1 MAYLVKTVNEILE
14 EGLENYKDFKLC
26 YIDDIEKTISD
37 WDEESKEII
46 NSPGFS
52 WKTFED
58 KWRLHYKDYPNP
70 DYIEEKQE
78 KYAYFTNGSMEQ
90 VWGDDWNDPISNSG
104 EPYDIESEDG
114 VSKEVTILK
123 IPFSLSASN
132 VYAKYPEDYGG
143 DFISVEEINEKAVA
157 WIYLKNYNTKE
168 SDVILGGDTIEKFIK
183 VLLIWGN
190 NNDNE

>member
-52 WKTFED
+52 WKTYED

-78 KYAYFTNGSMEQ
+78 KYAYFTNGSMEE
-90 VWGDDWNDPISNSG
+90 VWGDDWDDPISNSG

-114 VSKEVTILK
+114 VRKEVTILK

-157 WIYLKNYNTKE
+157 WIYLKNYSTKE

>member
-1 MAYLVKTVNEILE
+1 MAYLVKTVNEILK

-26 YIDDIEKTISD
+26 YIDEIQKTISD

-52 WKTFED
+52 WRTYED

-78 KYAYFTNGSMEQ
+78 KYAYFTNGSMKE

-132 VYAKYPEDYGG
+132 VYVKYPEDYG

-168 SDVILGGDTIEKFIK
+168 SDVILGRDTIEKFIRI
-183 VLLIWGN
+183 LLIWGN

>member
-1 MAYLVKTVNEILE
+1 MAYLVKTVNEILK

-26 YIDDIEKTISD
+26 YIDEIQKTISD

-52 WKTFED
+52 WRTYED

-78 KYAYFTNGSMEQ
+78 KYAYFTNGSMKE

-132 VYAKYPEDYGG
+132 VYVKYPEDYG

-168 SDVILGGDTIEKFIK
+168 SDVILGGDTIEKFIRI
-183 VLLIWGN
+183 LLIWGN

>member
-58 KWRLHYKDYPNP
+58 KWRLHCKDYPNP

-78 KYAYFTNGSMEQ
+78 KYAYFTNGSMKE
-90 VWGDDWNDPISNSG
+90 VWGSLMMLRMKMGSG
-104 EPYDIESEDG
+104 KKLQY
-114 VSKEVTILK
+114 
-123 IPFSLSASN
+123 
-132 VYAKYPEDYGG
+132 
-143 DFISVEEINEKAVA
+143 
-157 WIYLKNYNTKE
+157 
-168 SDVILGGDTIEKFIK
+168 
-183 VLLIWGN
+183 
-190 NNDNE
+190 